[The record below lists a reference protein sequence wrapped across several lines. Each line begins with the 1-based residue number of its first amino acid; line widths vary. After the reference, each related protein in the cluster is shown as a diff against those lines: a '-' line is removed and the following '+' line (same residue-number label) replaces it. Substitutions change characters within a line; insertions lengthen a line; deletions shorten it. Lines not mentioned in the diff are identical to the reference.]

1 MTVLPLHVPLARRR
15 FTLPRLAALALA
27 LLAAAPAAARL
38 RPPAPAVVEGPADEV
53 IREVVKSLE
62 ASSVETVPLE
72 RYALFGLDALADFD
86 RCLGRKSEGATL
98 VLSCGST
105 STSAPWPPKSSDEV
119 ATLLTNATRL
129 VDPEREV
136 RADRTKV
143 VARALARAV
152 DDPFTAYLPPELV
165 AAVSSSHTAMFAAT
179 PGVEVWPRDP
189 TRVREVRRGSDAA
202 RSGVQAGDRLLAID
216 GVATAGLTLPEIAAK
231 LQGANDSSVRLTMK
245 TSDGEQVFRVARTM
259 LPENEIV
266 TRQLDR
272 RVLYIMLPAFKQGSA
287 QKIARALWDTRPSG
301 VILDLR
307 HNGGGYVPEG
317 IALADLFL
325 KDGPIAGVRSRPGRP
340 TEDFVAKTDGNDFTE
355 PLVVLVDG
363 GSASASE
370 LLAMVLKE
378 RKRALVIGT
387 QTAGKGSV
395 QRQIHMPDG
404 GVLKVTAGYYVGPAG
419 KRLDEKGVT
428 PDRHLAPAQTRTV
441 LEGGDPRKD
450 SWVLSALDALQG
462 TRGASSISVGLG
474 PDP

>member
-1 MTVLPLHVPLARRR
+1 MIVRHVRSRPVRS
-15 FTLPRLAALALA
+15 F
-27 LLAAAPAAARL
+27 LAAAALLLALEGAAVSARAARGS
-38 RPPAPAVVEGPADEV
+38 PAVEGPADEV
-53 IREVVKSLE
+53 IREVIKSLE
-62 ASSVETVPLE
+62 ASSVERVPLD

-86 RCLGRKSEGATL
+86 RCLGRKGEGASL
-98 VLSCGST
+98 VLTCGAT
-105 STSAPWPPKSSDEV
+105 SISAAWPPKSSDEV
-119 ATLLTNATRL
+119 AILLTNAMRL

-143 VARALARAV
+143 IARALARAV

-165 AAVSSSHTAMFAAT
+165 AAVSSSHTALFAAT
-179 PGVEVWPRDP
+179 AGVEVWPRDP

-202 RSGVQAGDRLLAID
+202 RSGVEAGDRILAID
-216 GVATAGLTLPEIAAK
+216 GASTKGLTLPEIAAK
-231 LQGANDSSVRLTMK
+231 LQGANDSVVRLNLK
-245 TSDGEQVFRVARTM
+245 TRDGERVFRVARTT
-259 LPENEIV
+259 LPENEILI
-266 TRQLDR
+266 RQLDR
-272 RVLYIMLPAFKQGSA
+272 RVLYILLPAFKQGSA
-287 QKIARALWDTRPSG
+287 QKIAQALWDLRPSG

-325 KDGPIAGVRSRPGRP
+325 RDGPIAGVRSGPGRP
-340 TEDFVAKTDGNDFTE
+340 SEDFVAKKDDNDVTE

-378 RKRALVIGT
+378 RKRAVVIGA

-404 GVLKVTAGYYVGPAG
+404 GVLKVTAGYYVGPSG
-419 KRLDEKGVT
+419 KRLDEHGVT

-450 SWVLSALDALQG
+450 SWILSALDALQG
-462 TRGASSISVGLG
+462 ARPSSGISVGLG